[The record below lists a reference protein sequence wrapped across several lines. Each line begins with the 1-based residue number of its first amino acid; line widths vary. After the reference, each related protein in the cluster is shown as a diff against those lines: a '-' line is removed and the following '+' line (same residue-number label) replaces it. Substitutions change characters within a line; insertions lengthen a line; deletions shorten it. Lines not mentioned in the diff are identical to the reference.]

1 MTLPSRLCMPML
13 TRTSLQE
20 MRLPGKHVDVN
31 VHPTK
36 QEVGFLHQARFTHVD
51 HKDSGAH
58 LP

>member
-1 MTLPSRLCMPML
+1 MPML
-13 TRTSLQE
+13 TRIPLQE